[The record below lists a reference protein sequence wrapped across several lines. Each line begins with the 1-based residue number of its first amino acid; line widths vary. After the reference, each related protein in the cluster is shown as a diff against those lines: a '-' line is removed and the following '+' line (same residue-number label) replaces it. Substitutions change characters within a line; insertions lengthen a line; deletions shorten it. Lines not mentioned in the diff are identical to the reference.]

1 MSDAMMSE
9 SSTPAAIGDPTLS
22 ARIVEVGEGLARPQK
37 ELPSRYFYDAR
48 GSALFE
54 RITDLPEYY
63 PTRCEREILEQ
74 RMPAWAQRS
83 CARTV
88 VEPGAGSAAK
98 TRLILDALRD
108 AGTLQ
113 SYVPVDV
120 SGDFLAGTARRLRR
134 DYPRLQVEAIVADFT
149 RPFSLPAH
157 LPAPHLVAFLGSTIG
172 NFPPPADV
180 ALIRG
185 VAAALQVGDHL
196 LLGTDLRKDVATLEA
211 AYNDAEGVT
220 AEFNRN
226 ILSAVNAALGADFD
240 PSAFDHRAFYD
251 GDLHRIEMHLV
262 ARSPQSIHIP
272 GLPTTHIAAG
282 ESVRTEVS
290 CKYDR
295 ASVTALLEDAGLRL
309 VDWATD
315 RRGWFAVSLSTTG
328 ASPERPSPE
337 RPRQR

>member
-1 MSDAMMSE
+1 MPEPPTSAVS
-9 SSTPAAIGDPTLS
+9 GDDQALS
-22 ARIVEVGEGLARPQK
+22 ARVAELGEGLARPQK

-54 RITDLPEYY
+54 RITELPEYY
-63 PTRCEREILEQ
+63 PTRCEREILER
-74 RMPAWAQRS
+74 RMPGWAQRS

-98 TRLILDALRD
+98 TRLILDALHD
-108 AGTLQ
+108 AGTLR

-120 SGDFLAGTARRLRR
+120 SGDFLADTARRLRR
-134 DYPRLQVEAIVADFT
+134 DYPELEVEAIVADFT

-172 NFPPPADV
+172 NFPPPADA

-185 VAAALQVGDHL
+185 VAAALQPGDYL

-211 AYNDAEGVT
+211 AYNDAEGIT

-226 ILSAVNAALGADFD
+226 ILGAINAAVGADFD
-240 PSAFDHRAFYD
+240 PAAFDHRAFYD
-251 GDLHRIEMHLV
+251 GRLHRIEMHLV
-262 ARSPQSIHIP
+262 ARSPQVVHLPGIP
-272 GLPTTHIAAG
+272 PVHIAAG

-295 ASVTALLEDAGLRL
+295 PTVTAMLEDAGLRL

-315 RRGWFAVSLSTTG
+315 ERGWFGLSLATSG
-328 ASPERPSPE
+328 KAARPH
-337 RPRQR
+337 RR